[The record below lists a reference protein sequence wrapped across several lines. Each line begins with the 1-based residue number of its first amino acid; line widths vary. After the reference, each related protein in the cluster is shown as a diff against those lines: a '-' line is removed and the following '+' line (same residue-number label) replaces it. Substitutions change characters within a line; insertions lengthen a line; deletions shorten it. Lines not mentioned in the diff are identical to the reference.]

1 MTDDNKESASAAAP
15 EPNPSNP
22 NQSPPYQTP
31 PWLRRPSG
39 GPRGKSLGA
48 KFFLLGVLALM
59 LCIPLFMV
67 WGLVKERESNYRR
80 ATAEIGRQWGADQTI
95 NGPFLAVPVI
105 QQWTEQKDGK
115 SIVRRQQRE
124 VLIAPDELEL
134 AAETE
139 TTKRQ
144 RGIHEAIVYQSKM
157 DVNAVFSRPDLSA
170 LSGQIVRTDWARAKL
185 VLSMSDMKGIVD
197 IGITRDGKQTAEV
210 EPGLGLGTQMT
221 DHYAV
226 SGLHVPL
233 NLVDDFGAST
243 SVTSSS
249 SKKVAFDFS
258 MTFKGSQTLS
268 FVPVGES
275 TKVSLASAWPHPSFS
290 GTFLPTDRD
299 VSEDG
304 FTAQWKVSKLARSIP
319 HLAFVS
325 NQSFGQYNANSF
337 GVRFYQPV
345 DFYRLVDRAVK
356 YGVLFVGM
364 AFLIIF
370 AVEILS
376 KGRMHAVHYT
386 MSGLMVVMFY
396 VLLLALAEMIGFSL
410 AYGVAAGATGA
421 VLAGFVASF
430 FKGRQASIGA
440 VAGFSA
446 LYGLL
451 YLVLRLEDAAL
462 LAGAVTGFVILTAMM
477 FATRN
482 VDWSGRNQAAETNP
496 T

>member
-1 MTDDNKESASAAAP
+1 MTDDDKESASQKTP
-15 EPNPSNP
+15 DSNS
-22 NQSPPYQTP
+22 NNPYQTP
-31 PWLRRPSG
+31 PWIRRPSG
-39 GPRGKSLGA
+39 GPRGKSLGV

-67 WGLVKERESNYRR
+67 WGLVKEREANYRR
-80 ATAEIGRQWGADQTI
+80 TTTEIGRQWGADQTI
-95 NGPFLAVPVI
+95 NGPFLAVPVV
-105 QQWTEQKDGK
+105 QQWTEEKDGK
-115 SIVRRQQRE
+115 NIMRRQARE
-124 VLIAPDELEL
+124 VLIAPDHLAL
-134 AAETE
+134 AADAE
-139 TTKRQ
+139 TTKRK
-144 RGIHEAIVYQSKM
+144 RGIHEAIVYQSQM
-157 DVNAVFSRPDLSA
+157 DIRAEFSRPDLSS
-170 LSGQIVRTDWARAKL
+170 LSNQIVRTDWTRARL

-197 IGITRDGKQTAEV
+197 ISVTRDGNEIAEV
-210 EPGLGLGTQMT
+210 EPGLGLSTQMT
-221 DHYAV
+221 DHYAQ

-233 NLVDDFGAST
+233 NLNDDPSSWKSPT
-243 SVTSSS
+243 SNSAKNIV
-249 SKKVAFDFS
+249 FDLA
-258 MTFKGSQTLS
+258 MTFKGSQTMS

-275 TKVSLASAWPHPSFS
+275 TKVSLVSSWPHPSFS
-290 GTFLPTDRD
+290 GSFLPTNRE
-299 VSEDG
+299 VSEAG
-304 FTAQWKVSKLARSIP
+304 FKADWKVSKLARSIP
-319 HLAFVS
+319 HLSFVS
-325 NQSFGQYNANSF
+325 NQSFGNYNANGF

-386 MSGLMVVMFY
+386 MSGMMVVMFY
-396 VLLLALAEMIGFSL
+396 VLLLALAEIIGFSL

-430 FKGRQASIGA
+430 FKGRQASVGA
-440 VAGFSA
+440 IAGFSI

-482 VDWSGRNQAAETNP
+482 VDWSGRNQTTQTNSA
-496 T
+496 

>member
-1 MTDDNKESASAAAP
+1 MTDNEKETASAATP
-15 EPNPSNP
+15 DSNP
-22 NQSPPYQTP
+22 NNPYTTT
-31 PWLRRPSG
+31 PWLRRPSNN
-39 GPRGKSLGA
+39 PRGKSLGV

-67 WGLVKERESNYRR
+67 WGLVKEREANYRL
-80 ATAEIGRQWGADQTI
+80 ATAEIGRQWGADQTV
-95 NGPFLAVPVI
+95 NGPYLAVPVV
-105 QQWTEQKDGK
+105 QQWIERKDDK
-115 SIVRRQQRE
+115 NIVRRQTRE
-124 VLIAPDELEL
+124 VLIAPDRLDL
-134 AAETE
+134 AADAETM
-139 TTKRQ
+139 KRK

-157 DVNAVFSRPDLSA
+157 AVGATFTGPDLVA
-170 LSGQIVRTDWARAKL
+170 LSDQIVSVDWSRAKL
-185 VLSMSDMKGIVD
+185 LLSLSDMKGIVD
-197 IGITRDGKQTAEV
+197 ISVKRDGSAQMEV
-210 EPGLGLGTQMT
+210 EPGLGLDARMADQFSQ
-221 DHYAV
+221 

-233 NLVDDFGAST
+233 DLSNDFGS
-243 SVTSSS
+243 SQSSS
-249 SKKVAFDFS
+249 SGSAKTIVFDLA
-258 MTFKGSQTLS
+258 MTIKGSQTMS

-275 TKVSLASAWPHPSFS
+275 TKVSLESIWPHPSFS
-290 GTFLPTDRD
+290 GTFLPSDRE
-299 VSEDG
+299 VSEEG
-304 FTAQWKVSKLARSIP
+304 FKADWTVSKLARSIP
-319 HLAFVS
+319 QLSFVS
-325 NQSFGQYNANSF
+325 NSSFGHYNANSF

-356 YGVLFVGM
+356 YGVLFIGM

-386 MSGLMVVMFY
+386 MSGMMVVMFY
-396 VLLLALAEMIGFSL
+396 VLLLALAENIGFTL

-462 LAGAVTGFVILTAMM
+462 LAGAITGFVILTIMM

-482 VDWSGRNQAAETNP
+482 VDWSGRNQLPETKP
-496 T
+496 A

>member
-1 MTDDNKESASAAAP
+1 MTDNDKESAPQEAP
-15 EPNPSNP
+15 DLNSNNP
-22 NQSPPYQTP
+22 NQTP
-31 PWLRRPSG
+31 PWFGRSPNAS
-39 GPRGKSLGA
+39 RGKSLGV

-67 WGLVKERESNYRR
+67 WGLVKEREANYRR
-80 ATAEIGRQWGADQTI
+80 TTAEIGRQWGADQTI

-105 QQWTEQKDGK
+105 QQWTEEKDGK
-115 SIVRRQQRE
+115 NIVRRQARE
-124 VLIAPDELEL
+124 VLVAPDHLALE
-134 AAETE
+134 ADAE

-144 RGIHEAIVYQSKM
+144 RGIHEAIVYQSQM
-157 DVNAVFSRPDLSA
+157 NIRAEFSRPDLIS
-170 LSGQIVRTDWARAKL
+170 LSSQIVRTDWTRARL

-197 IGITRDGKQTAEV
+197 ISVQRDGKNIAEV
-210 EPGLGLGTQMT
+210 EPGLGLNTQMT
-221 DHYAV
+221 DNYAQ

-233 NLVDDFGAST
+233 NLNDDPGSW
-243 SVTSSS
+243 TSSAPNS
-249 SKKVAFDFS
+249 AKNLVFDLA
-258 MTFKGSQTLS
+258 MTFKGSQTMS

-275 TKVSLASAWPHPSFS
+275 TKVTLESSWPHPSFS
-290 GTFLPTDRD
+290 GSFLPTERE
-299 VSEDG
+299 VSEAG
-304 FTAQWKVSKLARSIP
+304 FTAHWMVSKLARSIP
-319 HLAFVS
+319 HLSFV
-325 NQSFGQYNANSF
+325 NTHSFGHYDSNGF

-386 MSGLMVVMFY
+386 MSGMMVVMFY
-396 VLLLALAEMIGFSL
+396 VLLLALAEVMGFSL

-430 FKGRQASIGA
+430 FKGRQASVGA
-440 VAGFSA
+440 VAGFSI
-446 LYGLL
+446 LYGFL
-451 YLVLRLEDAAL
+451 YLVLRLEDVAL
-462 LAGAVTGFVILTAMM
+462 LAGAVTGFVILTVMM

-482 VDWSGRNQAAETNP
+482 VDWSGRNQTTQPNLAP
-496 T
+496 TD